1 MIQHLTL
8 YTAWGRCTPPPPR
21 NFYNLKTTCALP
33 MKYFSS
39 TKKLVTNILKLKYL
53 PQVISVMQK
62 WSIFQGCQNL
72 LTRIH
77 SQNKDHGISWDLGCD
92 INLEL
97 SQVSLLDKILLG
109 A

>member
-1 MIQHLTL
+1 
-8 YTAWGRCTPPPPR
+8 
-21 NFYNLKTTCALP
+21 

-92 INLEL
+92 IILEL